1 MTSATTNAMGPASM
15 LASAARRS
23 ARCAFSSLRAAAPAL
38 SAVDL
43 RVAQV
48 ALCPT
53 RPPRWPS
60 ALRAPLLYREVSV
73 LALPLFS
80 HLLYSIYFTPRFDC
94 AEL

>member
-1 MTSATTNAMGPASM
+1 VRGFVLVDAPSAPA
-15 LASAARRS
+15 LAGRAP
-23 ARCAFSSLRAAAPAL
+23 RAAAPAL